1 MNCDN
6 GMGQHLIIDF
16 AGARHL
22 TDVDKIE
29 FALKSAA
36 EAAGAVVLDTKV
48 HRFPNSHGV
57 TGIAVLAESHI
68 SIHTW
73 PEHGYIALDIF
84 MCGDSDPHLALRWLK
99 DYFRPTSSDTQL
111 LTRRLPLTTAG

>member
-1 MNCDN
+1 MTSND

-16 AGARHL
+16 AGARYL

-36 EAAGAVVLDTKV
+36 QAAGAVVLDTKV
-48 HRFPNSHGV
+48 HRFPHSHGV

-68 SIHTW
+68 SVHTW

-84 MCGDSDPHLALRWLK
+84 MCGNSDPHLALHWLE
-99 DYFRPTSSDTQL
+99 DYFQPTSTDTQL
-111 LTRRLPLTTAG
+111 LKRRLPLPATS